1 MFVETQLQP
10 HTWTISH
17 RCFFQLIQHY
27 LPPSQRDQPGHNLVP
42 IKDFLKMSQED
53 LEPGFSGD
61 KPGSSGRSERTAAGD
76 VKSTLLVDDCENLCV
91 S

>member
-1 MFVETQLQP
+1 M
-10 HTWTISH
+10 
-17 RCFFQLIQHY
+17 
-27 LPPSQRDQPGHNLVP
+27 P